1 MKEKLSD
8 AVLMGNAHCLYFTS
22 CFPRGW
28 GRGSG
33 LPPQVGIFSSGKRLE
48 LASLKSPLSW
58 SLLQTGSNPAAYEES
73 REDGCWSP
81 PRVGQSLLNAWRL
94 SWLTDWET
102 APLVAFRVAMKL
114 HILVVMVEVYAEQDH
129 SFTFCL
135 EIQRREEGTV
145 ISRSLECTYSRPK
158 LSHSTETNMSRE

>member
-22 CFPRGW
+22 RFPRGW

-33 LPPQVGIFSSGKRLE
+33 LRPQIGNFSSGKRLE

-73 REDGCWSP
+73 REDGRWSP
-81 PRVGQSLLNAWRL
+81 SRVGQSLLNAWRW

-102 APLVAFRVAMKL
+102 APLVAFRVATKL
-114 HILVVMVEVYAEQDH
+114 HILVVMVEDH
-129 SFTFCL
+129 LFTFCRKSKGEKRVL
-135 EIQRREEGTV
+135 
-145 ISRSLECTYSRPK
+145 
-158 LSHSTETNMSRE
+158 